1 MKGVADGAMVT
12 TERVESKEQLDE
24 AYRIRMEVFVNEQG
38 VSPDVEIDEHEE
50 DAIHVLVKYNGV
62 PAGAGRI
69 RVVEGMAKLER
80 ICVLAQFRKHGIG
93 AAVMEELEEVAR
105 EAELPKAKLH
115 AQTQAA
121 GFYERLGYKADSD
134 EFMEEGIPH
143 IRMIK
148 KL

>member
-1 MKGVADGAMVT
+1 MVT

-50 DAIHVLVKYNGV
+50 DAIHVLVKYNGE

-105 EAELPKAKLH
+105 EADLPKAKLH